1 MDRNFVK
8 SLALAALAASALATA
23 ASAGTNETG
32 SLLVFPQYDN
42 HRAVQT
48 LLTVTNTN
56 TDLDTGTVKVE
67 FVYING
73 WNCQEFNRT
82 RTLTPGDTLSVLS
95 KVDNPNCVEGYMYAF
110 AKHKTTGAAIKFDYL
125 AGAALILNEGAT
137 DPDTLYTP
145 YTFKAAAGLAEGAN
159 TDVDGDGLRDL
170 NGNEYEKGPDQLIIP
185 NFLAEDDT
193 WESQLILINLSGGSQ
208 FTATVNFLVYNDNE
222 EVFSAQTSFTC
233 WKNCQLSH
241 ISNVFDDSF
250 LVTTN
255 QNPNEIQGGGPLPET
270 GWFTVDGLVANSTA
284 ASIANPMIL
293 GMLIIHDDDEG
304 GSALPY
310 TRGQQDNGALLGHSI
325 FP

>member
-8 SLALAALAASALATA
+8 SLALAALGATA
-23 ASAGTNETG
+23 FSTAAFAGTNETG
-32 SLLVFPQYDN
+32 SMLLFPQFDN

-56 TDLDTGTVKVE
+56 TDQDLGTVKVE
-67 FVYING
+67 YVYING

-82 RTLTPGDTLSVLS
+82 RTLTPGDTLSVLT
-95 KVDNPNCVEGYMYAF
+95 KVDNPNEVEGYVYVF

-125 AGAALILNEGAT
+125 AGAALILNNSAD

-145 YTFKAAAGLAEGAN
+145 YTFKAGAGLADGAN

-170 NGNEYEKGPDQLIIP
+170 NGTEYEQGPDELIIP
-185 NFLAEDDT
+185 NFLAEDST
-193 WESQLILINLSGGSQ
+193 WESSLVLINLSGGSQ

-222 EVFSAQTSFTC
+222 EVFSAQTDFTC
-233 WKNCQLSH
+233 WKNCILTH
-241 ISNVFDDSF
+241 ISNVFDNSF

-255 QNPNEIQGGGPLPET
+255 QNPNEVAGTTALPET
-270 GWFTVDGLVANSTA
+270 GWFTVDGLIANSSA
-284 ASIANPMIL
+284 ASIADPMIL

-304 GSALPY
+304 GAALPY
-310 TRGQQDNGALLGHSI
+310 TRGQQANGALLSHSI